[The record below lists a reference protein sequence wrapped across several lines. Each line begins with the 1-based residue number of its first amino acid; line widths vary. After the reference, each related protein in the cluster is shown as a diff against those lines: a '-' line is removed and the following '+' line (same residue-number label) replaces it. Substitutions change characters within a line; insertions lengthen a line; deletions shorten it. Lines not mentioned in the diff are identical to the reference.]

1 MENTNKSTVFSSVK
15 KNIIRIVAFAL
26 CAVCLAVMAPSS
38 NETISAA
45 KLTDSKVESMEE
57 QLAALNKQI
66 EELQTN
72 IATTADDIDAA
83 LAEKQ
88 RIDTELN
95 LQIKKIELTNEI
107 IAELNNNIEQK
118 NGEIADSEAEYQR
131 IYELFK
137 LRLRVTHED
146 GQASFLD
153 MLLGAAS
160 LSDLLMRVDRIG
172 AMLEY
177 DTMIMESLK
186 SEKETLESART
197 DYQTKK
203 QAQEEYLAQLKED
216 EAKLEEM
223 KRNAA
228 NYLSTLQSNKAYYA
242 ALYEK
247 QLAAEEALQ
256 EQLQEYLAE
265 LERQQNS
272 KFVGG
277 TFMWPVPLSYTR
289 VSSKYG
295 WRTSPITGKQE
306 FHNGIDI
313 PAAYGTSIYASN
325 SGTITIAD
333 YHWSYGNYIMI
344 DHGGGYATLYAH
356 CSKLLVTK
364 GQKVTKGDVIAQV
377 GSTGSSTGNHLHFS
391 LYESSKHTDPMRFF
405 GG

>member
-1 MENTNKSTVFSSVK
+1 MKNTNKTTTLSSVK
-15 KNIIRIVAFAL
+15 KNIIRVGAFVI
-26 CAVCLAVMAPSS
+26 CAVISAVTMPSS
-38 NETISAA
+38 NSEVLAA
-45 KLTDSKVESMEE
+45 KLTDSKVESMEA

-66 EELQTN
+66 EQLQTN
-72 IATTADDIDAA
+72 ISNTADNIDAA

-95 LQIKKIELTNEI
+95 LQIQKIELTNDI
-107 IAELNNNIEQK
+107 IAELNSNIEQK
-118 NGEIADSEAEYQR
+118 NGEIASSEAEYQR
-131 IYELFK
+131 KYELFK
-137 LRLRVTHED
+137 QRLRVTYED
-146 GQASFLD
+146 GQASYLD

-197 DYQTKK
+197 DFQTKK
-203 QAQEEYLAQLKED
+203 QAQEEYLAQLRED
-216 EAKLEEM
+216 EAELEVM

-228 NYLSTLQSNKAYYA
+228 NYLSTLQSDKAYYA

-247 QLAAEEALQ
+247 QLEAEEQLQ
-256 EQLQEYLAE
+256 QQLQEYLAE

-306 FHNGIDI
+306 LHNGIDI

-325 SGTITIAD
+325 TGTVTIAD

-364 GQKVTKGDVIAQV
+364 GQKVQKGDVIAQV

-391 LYESSKHTDPMRFF
+391 LYESSKHTDPMKFF